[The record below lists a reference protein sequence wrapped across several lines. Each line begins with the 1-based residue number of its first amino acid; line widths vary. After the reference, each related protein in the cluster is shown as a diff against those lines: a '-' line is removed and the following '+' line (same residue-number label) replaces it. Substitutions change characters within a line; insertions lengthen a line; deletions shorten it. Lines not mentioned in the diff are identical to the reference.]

1 MIKFAFGRHC
11 ADMADLAPA
20 LSCIILLQ
28 EGKEA
33 ERKEGERE
41 SQAGG
46 EAQNKTQYRI
56 WRPRAVFYGESGF
69 ESYPGLP

>member
-1 MIKFAFGRHC
+1 
-11 ADMADLAPA
+11 MADLAPA

-33 ERKEGERE
+33 GRKEGERE

-56 WRPRAVFYGESGF
+56 WRPKAVFYGVSGF